1 MRLDRAVEGW
11 PLLFPSQPLGSPAS
25 CWQVSLAMAEPPR
38 PGDPALRQGPLHWQW
53 HESGSRSRSW
63 LELSGGAVPSAGRLD
78 VAWQERR
85 IDVRHSLDGV
95 ADPLLE
101 MLNRWVLPDIAR
113 WERGAVPLHGAALE
127 LAAGAVVI
135 CGPSGRGKSSLAAAL
150 LARGATLLAD
160 EPTCVVA
167 QPEPLLLPGCSRL
180 RLVAAAAAELADLG
194 LLGGA
199 GPLDW
204 AGKRVIST
212 EAGSARP
219 RPLRAL
225 LLLDPRHSGGPPL
238 LLQDLSPEQA
248 LPALM
253 AERYCRPNHPER
265 RRHDLLQLAALVSG
279 LTVWRASLTDDLSQ
293 LAWVAEELELQLA
306 GLAGATRP
314 SP

>member
-1 MRLDRAVEGW
+1 MV
-11 PLLFPSQPLGSPAS
+11 
-25 CWQVSLAMAEPPR
+25 MAAPQR
-38 PGDPALRQGPLHWQW
+38 PGDPVPRQGPLHWQW
-53 HESGSRSRSW
+53 HDSGHRSQSW
-63 LELSGGAVPSAGRLD
+63 LDLSGGAVPSAGRLD
-78 VAWQERR
+78 VAWPERR

-95 ADPLLE
+95 ADPLLD

-113 WERGAVPLHGAALE
+113 WERQAVPLHGAALE

-167 QPEPLLLPGCSRL
+167 QPGPLLLPGCSRL
-180 RLVAAAAAELADLG
+180 RLVAAAAAQLADLG
-194 LLGGA
+194 LLGRDA
-199 GPLDW
+199 PLDW

-212 EAGSARP
+212 EPSSATA

-238 LLQDLSPEQA
+238 RLQALSPEQA

-253 AERYCRPNHPER
+253 AERYCRLHHPER
-265 RRHDLLQLAALVSG
+265 RRHDLTQLAALVSE
-279 LTVWRASLTDDLSQ
+279 LPVWRASLTDDLSQ
-293 LAWVAEELELQLA
+293 LERVAEELALQLA
-306 GLAGATRP
+306 CLPATTLP
-314 SP
+314 PP